1 MPLPADVV
9 APIAEEL
16 GVFENSLK
24 DVVRSDV
31 RLVDQVMEYVLSH
44 QGKRVRPVLLFHC
57 SHLNGKEPRGHVESA
72 IAVELLHTA
81 TLVHDDVVDE
91 SDTRRGSATVNSI
104 WDNKISV
111 LIGDYMFAKA
121 LQIALKPGDA
131 RILHIISDASQRMSQ
146 GELLQLQT
154 DTASQLS
161 ADVYF
166 RVISEKTAAL
176 FGASCKLGGLTAG
189 ADDSTLQTLWD
200 LGQKIGMAFQ
210 IKDDILDYV
219 GAKDELGKPA
229 GQDLREGKATLPLLK
244 ALEKASDDEKNWVVE
259 FLQKDSVDEGE
270 LKDVIAFVVEKG
282 GPAAADG
289 VAKEFCNE
297 AQMLLQRF
305 PESPHTRA
313 IEALISFVVDREN

>member
-16 GVFENSLK
+16 GVFEDLLK

-44 QGKRVRPVLLFHC
+44 QGKRVRPVLLFLC
-57 SHLNGKEPRGHVESA
+57 SHLNGKEPRGHLESA

-131 RILHIISDASQRMSQ
+131 RILHVISDASQRMSQ

-161 ADVYF
+161 SDVYF

-176 FGASCKLGGLTAG
+176 FGASCKLGGMAAG
-189 ADDSTLQTLWD
+189 ADDATLQKLWD

-219 GAKDELGKPA
+219 GSKNELGKPP

-244 ALEKASDDEKNWVVE
+244 ALEKASPKEKTWVVE
-259 FLQKDSVDEGE
+259 FLQKDAVDEHE
-270 LKDVIAFVVEKG
+270 LKELIAFVVEKG
-282 GPAAADG
+282 GPAAADT
-289 VAKEFCNE
+289 VAKEFCTQ
-297 AQMLLQRF
+297 ARALLSAF
-305 PESPHTRA
+305 PESPHTKA
-313 IEALISFVVDREN
+313 ILTLINFVVDREN

>member
-16 GVFENSLK
+16 GVFEDLLK

-31 RLVDQVMEYVLSH
+31 RLVDQVMGYVLSH
-44 QGKRVRPVLLFHC
+44 QGKRVRPVLLFLC
-57 SHLNGKEPRGHVESA
+57 SHLNGKQPRGHLESA

-91 SDTRRGSATVNSI
+91 SNTRRGSATVNSI

-121 LQIALKPGDA
+121 LQVALKPGDA
-131 RILHIISDASQRMSQ
+131 RILHVISDASQRMSQ

-161 ADVYF
+161 PDVYF

-176 FGASCKLGGLTAG
+176 FGASCKLGGMAAG
-189 ADDSTLQTLWD
+189 ADDPTLQKLWD

-219 GAKDELGKPA
+219 GSENELGKPA

-244 ALEKASDDEKNWVVE
+244 ALETASPEEKNWVVE
-259 FLQKDSVDEGE
+259 FLQNEAVDEDE
-270 LKDVIAFVVEKG
+270 LKKLIAFVVERG
-282 GPAAADG
+282 GPAAADA
-289 VAKEFCNE
+289 VAEQFCDE
-297 AQMLLQRF
+297 ARALLSTF
-305 PESPHTRA
+305 PESPHTKA
-313 IEALISFVVDREN
+313 ILTLISFVVDREN

>member
-1 MPLPADVV
+1 
-9 APIAEEL
+9 
-16 GVFENSLK
+16 
-24 DVVRSDV
+24 
-31 RLVDQVMEYVLSH
+31 
-44 QGKRVRPVLLFHC
+44 
-57 SHLNGKEPRGHVESA
+57 
-72 IAVELLHTA
+72 
-81 TLVHDDVVDE
+81 
-91 SDTRRGSATVNSI
+91 
-104 WDNKISV
+104 
-111 LIGDYMFAKA
+111 AKA

-259 FLQKDSVDEGE
+259 FLQKESVDEGE

-297 AQMLLQRF
+297 AQMLLRRF